1 MDNDVEANIELSDES
16 EDELDEEP
24 HIEEIDDEAE
34 IEINVPA
41 VPQVIPQ
48 APQAPQVQAQVQN
61 NLKKEFGGSVGAK
74 PNWKQCCFCDRYY
87 PSVLYL
93 ADLNHCAHCWA
104 WVNGPQLDLVAG
116 TYTGT
121 NTIDE
126 VKNFLKQTYSA
137 HDSNLCKTT
146 ECVYN
151 KINTLKNS
159 QTLNHQFCVELGFVK
174 PKPILINET
183 NDKTIKQTRK
193 TNLSDKK
200 EHEIKKRGYLKFNY
214 SSSSITI

>member
-48 APQAPQVQAQVQN
+48 APQVQVQN

-93 ADLNHCAHCWA
+93 AELDHCAHCWA

-116 TYTGT
+116 TYIGI

-126 VKNFLKQTYSA
+126 VKNFLKQTYYA

-146 ECVYN
+146 DCVYN
-151 KINTLKNS
+151 KIDTLKNS

-174 PKPILINET
+174 PKQILENQSKS
-183 NDKTIKQTRK
+183 KTTKQADLSDPNS
-193 TNLSDKK
+193 NLSDKK
-200 EHEIKKRGYLKFNY
+200 EHKIKKRGYLKFNY